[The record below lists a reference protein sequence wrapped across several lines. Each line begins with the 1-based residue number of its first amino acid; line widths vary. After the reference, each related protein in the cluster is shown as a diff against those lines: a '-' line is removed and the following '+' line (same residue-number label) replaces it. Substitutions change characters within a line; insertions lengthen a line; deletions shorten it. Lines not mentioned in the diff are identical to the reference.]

1 MANEN
6 INARV
11 NLDTGNAGKSLSE
24 LKDQLKDING
34 ALAEVPVGSEAF
46 NLLKEAAKEAKK
58 EIKGI
63 SQEINGIAPKA
74 AVGFR
79 DVTNSITGAFA
90 VGMGA
95 LQMFGVESKKI
106 GDIQKTV
113 QSAIAIAVGVRNIS
127 ESKLTAT
134 LIKKGLVTAKNK
146 VWTLA
151 MAGAQRVLVQT
162 TKMMGV
168 AANVSS
174 KGFKALKIAI
184 ASTGIGL
191 LVVALGAIVAY
202 WDEIVGFMG
211 LGTSEAQKQLEAA
224 TGKKDVAFEELEAVE
239 GSTAQ
244 MELQGMS
251 QKEILQAK
259 ITAVD
264 AAIAAAEVEHAAQK
278 AAIQS
283 DIDRAKTGKKVAAML
298 LKLVTAPIDAAIW
311 LYNQIPLVDDLE
323 YASDKIA
330 SMFFDVE
337 GIEAEGLKTLKEQE
351 KVIAGLK
358 EKKASLTLQVQNID
372 KKAAKSSLDDR
383 KKAAAEMRKL
393 EEEIALQKLELEEEK
408 ALLRLQHQKAYDL
421 EALTEK
427 ERNGKRGRLIE
438 EKYAKLTEE
447 AEEALAARR
456 KEIAEETA
464 NKVAEFNRK
473 GNQLILEAQQEL
485 AEGTKELQVALLE
498 AQGETIAERQARELD
513 DLKASQEIYNEK
525 IKKELELLAVEVMN
539 GKASQEVK
547 DAYLAKVQE
556 VNTIELEQDKQ
567 VKLQLELNELELAA
581 LREEERKAAYD
592 AVLETQAALF
602 GAISS
607 NLDARMSELDSAH
620 KREVEMAEAS
630 GQDTEAIDTKY
641 NEKKKKIAKRQKAMA
656 AAQATIDTYTSAV
669 AAYKSMVGVPY
680 VGPVLAPIAA
690 GAAVMA
696 GLASVRK
703 IYATDVGD
711 GGGGG
716 GGGSTPTP
724 SSPKAG
730 KVPSAGRFSLGQG
743 QEDAPVKAYVVTD
756 EMSNSQD
763 QLENI
768 RRRATI

>member
-567 VKLQLELNELELAA
+567 VKLKLE
-581 LREEERKAAYD
+581 
-592 AVLETQAALF
+592 
-602 GAISS
+602 
-607 NLDARMSELDSAH
+607 
-620 KREVEMAEAS
+620 
-630 GQDTEAIDTKY
+630 
-641 NEKKKKIAKRQKAMA
+641 
-656 AAQATIDTYTSAV
+656 
-669 AAYKSMVGVPY
+669 
-680 VGPVLAPIAA
+680 
-690 GAAVMA
+690 
-696 GLASVRK
+696 
-703 IYATDVGD
+703 
-711 GGGGG
+711 
-716 GGGSTPTP
+716 
-724 SSPKAG
+724 
-730 KVPSAGRFSLGQG
+730 
-743 QEDAPVKAYVVTD
+743 
-756 EMSNSQD
+756 
-763 QLENI
+763 
-768 RRRATI
+768 

>member
-46 NLLKEAAKEAKK
+46 NLLKEAAKEAKR

-95 LQMFGVESKKI
+95 LQMFGVESKKL
-106 GDIQKTV
+106 GDVQKMV

-127 ESKLTAT
+127 ESKLTTT

-283 DIDRAKTGKKVAAML
+283 DIDRAKTGKKVASML

-393 EEEIALQKLELEEEK
+393 EEEIALQQLELEEEK

-547 DAYLAKVQE
+547 DAYLAKVKE

-669 AAYKSMVGVPY
+669 AAYKSLVGIPI
-680 VGPVLAPIAA
+680 VGTVLAPIAA

-696 GLASVRK
+696 GLANVRK